1 MGASACSHQ
10 RVDACPPCCSG
21 GKSMGSDML
30 AEYMPQNVRQANR
43 EHVEPAPPHAAA
55 HREGS
60 ATTYCGTCSHPSL
73 GGGAEQAA

>member
-1 MGASACSHQ
+1 MGASACSPQ

-43 EHVEPAPPHAAA
+43 EHVEPAPP
-55 HREGS
+55 
-60 ATTYCGTCSHPSL
+60 
-73 GGGAEQAA
+73 